1 MKVRLL
7 SGMKVRATRAADFQG
22 VNWSLYGLPNKESH
36 SPWPLSAYGPYQSP
50 EIWEEIWK
58 RYGDW
63 QKFQSPFLELE
74 RPSSDFTHL
83 VVWHQKNPF
92 VNCDSSTG
100 SKIHNLLGQEN
111 ILIFTK
117 PPTNLFLWRKCFDLT
132 WVYGNGVWALAWQS
146 KNSSSRPGWAILT
159 TLFLSWR
166 PVFSTT

>member
-1 MKVRLL
+1 MSR
-7 SGMKVRATRAADFQG
+7 
-22 VNWSLYGLPNKESH
+22 GLTDLCMGYLQRRVI
-36 SPWPLSAYGPYQSP
+36 SPWPLSAYGPHRGP

-74 RPSSDFTHL
+74 RSSSDFTHL
-83 VVWHQKNPF
+83 VVWHRKNPF
-92 VNCDSSTG
+92 VNCDSSTR

-132 WVYGNGVWALAWQS
+132 WVYGNVAWVLAWQS
-146 KNSSSRPGWAILT
+146 KNSSCRPGWVILT
-159 TLFLSWR
+159 TLLLGDLSSLLFR
-166 PVFSTT
+166 PALHTPKDGVLYT